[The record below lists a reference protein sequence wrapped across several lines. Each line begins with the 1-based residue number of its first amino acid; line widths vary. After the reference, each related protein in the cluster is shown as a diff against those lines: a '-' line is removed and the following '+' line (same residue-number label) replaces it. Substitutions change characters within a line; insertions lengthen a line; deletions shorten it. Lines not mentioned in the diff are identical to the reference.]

1 MEQDRWQRPWSVFHG
16 ALERPEGRERA
27 GFLTES
33 CGSNAALR
41 AEVDALLAAHE
52 ATEGPF
58 PHPGVAARP
67 IRRRR
72 SAAGSGPTGSC
83 AASAKAAWASSTRP
97 SRRSRSGAA
106 VALKADQAGHQQP
119 RGGCGASRPSGR
131 RWRAQRRPPASRR
144 ERWQGPARRASRASG
159 RRRASR
165 GRSAERAQ
173 SGCGASPPPRRRRG
187 APGRELEACIMP
199 PRDPESGFARHATAA
214 PEAERSRRMRSVRA
228 PGNQIPDPRS
238 IGSRLRPTP
247 RVGGAARRPARAS
260 AATRDRRA
268 SAPCRTCAAARHAAL
283 PPAVTGF
290 SSATA
295 GGTLPARAR
304 STTLRA
310 PAAVFRG
317 DR

>member
-1 MEQDRWQRPWSVFHG
+1 MEQDRWQRLWSVFHG

-58 PHPGVAARP
+58 PHPGVADAPDTEAEIGGRIGALPARAP
-67 IRRRR
+67 HRRRR
-72 SAAGSGPTGSC
+72 HGRRLRGPPGG
-83 AASAKAAWASSTRP
+83 ADPAP
-97 SRRSRSGAA
+97 RRAQ
-106 VALKADQAGHQQP
+106 ADQAGHEHA
-119 RGGCGASRPSGR
+119 RSGA
-131 RWRAQRRPPASRR
+131 AL
-144 ERWQGPARRASRASG
+144 
-159 RRRASR
+159 R
-165 GRSAERAQ
+165 GRAAGAGARSVVRRHRAANGGRDPLVERHAPAA
-173 SGCGASPPPRRRRG
+173 GAVLLAAVAPNALNQDAAHRLRRG
-187 APGRELEACIMP
+187 AEEVRPAGSWEACIMP

-214 PEAERSRRMRSVRA
+214 PDAERSRRMRSVRA
-228 PGNQIPDPRS
+228 PGTRS
-238 IGSRLRPTP
+238 RTRGRSDHVSVPPP

-290 SSATA
+290 RARRRWYLASTRAQYDV
-295 GGTLPARAR
+295 ARAGCGLPR
-304 STTLRA
+304 
-310 PAAVFRG
+310 
-317 DR
+317 